1 MCENQYHRRM
11 KSTPVILRSVNAGI
25 AAAGIGRG
33 ELAAGLGISRNT
45 LTNKFAGR
53 TQITVDDLDRFAA
66 FFGVDPADFIN
77 GPGEWLGRLDLDRIR
92 ARVEQGP
99 DATADATAGR
109 LLAAS

>member
-1 MCENQYHRRM
+1 M
-11 KSTPVILRSVNAGI
+11 KSTPVVLRSVKAGI

-45 LTNKFAGR
+45 LTNKFTGR
-53 TQITVDDLDRFAA
+53 THLTLDDLDKFAA
-66 FFGVDPADFIN
+66 FFGVVPRDLLD

-92 ARVEQGP
+92 TRIEQGP
-99 DATADATAGR
+99 DTDADSR